1 MNESEIKINI
11 TLNHFESLIED
22 HSTYLDELENIS
34 VIPELDYERLLRI
47 LKRMRRVRRDLHS
60 GIKTILEN
68 IDQTQNKQLK
78 EEAIGIVSY
87 LNLIGFKD
95 EKEILQNLNNEAKK
109 FGYELNIDEDIKQID
124 EILSL
129 ISKISL

>member
-1 MNESEIKINI
+1 MNESEIKVNI

-22 HSTYLDELENIS
+22 HSTYLSELENIS
-34 VIPELDYERLLRI
+34 VIPELDYDRI
-47 LKRMRRVRRDLHS
+47 VRIMKRMRRVRRDLHS
-60 GIKTILEN
+60 GIKIITEN
-68 IDQTQNKQLK
+68 IGQIQNPKLK

-95 EKEILQNLNNEAKK
+95 EKEILQNLSNEAKK
-109 FGYELNIDEDIKQID
+109 LGYELDINDDIKQID

-129 ISKISL
+129 LSKISL